1 MEVKN
6 KGNKPGKPKYADLVD
21 PATPPKDKCLERS
34 NAETSFGHLGE
45 GRRIQPAKVRRIL

>member
-45 GRRIQPAKVRRIL
+45 GRCIQPAKVRRIL